1 MTTMPDTRR
10 KLVCNFARVQSVF
23 DDCLVH
29 AQMKLSDAGVG
40 AYIEGAQVICKMGR
54 GEEPV
59 LVFLEEMPLVAA
71 QIGEDVIA
79 EIVEFTRK
87 LARTPNSKA
96 IPPFL
101 QSLAAAARHLES
113 HQMFSEYLQL
123 VWQTMERT
131 SPKVHGIDSMYTSEC
146 LPDFLRSAPFL
157 LGQLALGGLKNWV
170 DYGIRGYPNDPERQ
184 RDYFMLQSADSRAVL
199 QRERHG
205 TLLTDHQRKL
215 DLYLR
220 GLWGSEAVFMPYS
233 LAFDQLRKPSPYL
246 DDNGIHLPDVY
257 DDKLFPPPCRGRAG
271 EGVDTTPSHCSTPI
285 LIAPSLCSPPLQG
298 GRNRVGGEGIIS
310 GINRYRALLAHVSAH
325 RRWTT
330 PIMADNFSPFQRI
343 SIEVF
348 EDARVEWL
356 AMREY
361 PGLRQL
367 WCALHPVPQ
376 EIEYEED
383 VSYIRH
389 RLAMLSRALLDPVHD
404 YTHPLILKYVAQ
416 FHALMAAGNTTTNA
430 MIDLGIHFI
439 SESRLRSD
447 SSAKVYFD
455 DTEIDYRDDNRLM
468 WRFFEDGDEEVYESH
483 PRKAQPEEQGEEA
496 KMPPRLYPEWDY
508 TAQHYNPDWVSLY
521 EHLHPSGDAAYI
533 DQLLAKHSALA
544 KKLKKIIDMLKPQ
557 QKVRVR
563 YQEEGSELDLDVA
576 IRSLIDFKSGAQP
589 DPRINMSHKND
600 GRSIAVSL
608 LLDLSA
614 SLGDVPEGCSQSK
627 LELSQEAVSLLAWAV
642 DQMGDPFAIGG
653 FHSDTRHEV
662 RYLHLKGYKEPWGEE
677 VKARLAAM
685 DAGFS
690 TRMGAALRHAG
701 HYLGHQQA
709 DKKLLLVLTDG
720 EPADIDS
727 KDPRHLIE
735 DARIAVRELDQQGIY
750 TYCINLDPK
759 ADAYVTDIFGKRYT
773 VIDNIQRLP
782 ERLPQLFMALT
793 K

>member
-1 MTTMPDTRR
+1 MTTMQDTRR
-10 KLVCNFARVQSVF
+10 RLVCNFSRVQSVF
-23 DDCLVH
+23 DDCLAH
-29 AQMKLSDAGVG
+29 AQMKLSDAGVD
-40 AYIEGAQVICKMGR
+40 AYVDGAQVICKMGR

-71 QIGEDVIA
+71 QVGEEIIA
-79 EIVEFTRK
+79 EVVEFTRK

-113 HQMFSEYLQL
+113 HQLFREYLQL

-146 LPDFLRSAPFL
+146 LPDFLKSAPFL
-157 LGQLALGGLKNWV
+157 LGQLSLGGLKNWV
-170 DYGIRGYPNDPERQ
+170 DYGIKGYPNDPERQ
-184 RDYFMLQSADSRAVL
+184 RDYFLLQSADSRAVL

-205 TLLTDHQRKL
+205 TLLTDHERQL

-220 GLWGSEAVFMPYS
+220 GLWSNEAVFLPYS
-233 LAFDQLRKPSPYL
+233 LAFDQLRKPAPYL

-257 DDKLFPPPCRGRAG
+257 DDFPP
-271 EGVDTTPSHCSTPI
+271 
-285 LIAPSLCSPPLQG
+285 SPTCG
-298 GRNRVGGEGIIS
+298 KIS

-325 RRWTT
+325 RRWTS

-348 EDARVEWL
+348 EDSRVEWL
-356 AMREY
+356 AMQEY
-361 PGLRQL
+361 PGLREQ
-367 WCALHPVPQ
+367 WQALHPMPQ
-376 EIEYEED
+376 EVEHEKG

-389 RLAMLSRALLDPVHD
+389 RLAMLSRALLDPGHG
-404 YTHPLILKYVAQ
+404 YTHPSILKYIAQ
-416 FHALMAAGNTTTNA
+416 FNALMAAGNTDTKA

-468 WRFFEDGDEEVYESH
+468 WRFFEDGDEEVYEAR
-483 PRKAQPEEQGEEA
+483 PRKAQPEEQGDEA

-508 TAQHYNPDWVSLY
+508 LAKHYNPDWVSLY
-521 EHLHPSGDAAYI
+521 EHLHPGGDAAYI

-589 DPRINMSHKND
+589 DSRINMSHKND

-614 SLGDVPEGCSQSK
+614 SLGDVPEGCTQSK

-642 DQMGDPFAIGG
+642 EQMGDPFAIGG

-662 RYLHLKGYKEPWGEE
+662 RYLHFKGYKEQWGDE

-727 KDPRHLIE
+727 QDPRHLIE
-735 DARIAVRELDQQGIY
+735 DAKIAVRELDQQGIY

-759 ADAYVTDIFGKRYT
+759 ADAYVADIFGKHYA

>member
-1 MTTMPDTRR
+1 MEAMQGTHR
-10 KLVCNFARVQSVF
+10 KLVCNFARVQNVF
-23 DDCLVH
+23 DDCLAH

-59 LVFLEEMPLVAA
+59 LAFLEEMPLVAA
-71 QIGEDVIA
+71 QLGEGVIA
-79 EIVEFTRK
+79 EVVEFTRK

-101 QSLAAAARHLES
+101 QSLSAAARHLES
-113 HQMFSEYLQL
+113 HQLFSEYLQL
-123 VWQTMERT
+123 VWRTMERT
-131 SPKVHGIDSMYTSEC
+131 SPKLHGIDSMYTSEC

-170 DYGIRGYPNDPERQ
+170 DYGIKGYPNDPERQ

-220 GLWGSEAVFMPYS
+220 GLWGSEIVFMPYS

-257 DDKLFPPPCRGRAG
+257 DDTRD
-271 EGVDTTPSHCSTPI
+271 GV
-285 LIAPSLCSPPLQG
+285 
-298 GRNRVGGEGIIS
+298 R

-325 RRWTT
+325 QRWTT

-348 EDARVEWL
+348 EDSRVEWL

-361 PGLRQL
+361 PGLRKL

-376 EIEYEED
+376 EIEYEEG

-389 RLAMLSRALLDPVHD
+389 RLAMLSRALLDPEYG
-404 YTHPLILKYVAQ
+404 YTHPLILKFVAQ

-430 MIDLGIHFI
+430 IIDLSIHFI

-468 WRFFEDGDEEVYESH
+468 WRFFEDGDEEVYEARA
-483 PRKAQPEEQGEEA
+483 RKVQPEEEGEEA

-563 YQEEGSELDLDVA
+563 YQEEGSELDLDIA

-614 SLGDVPEGCSQSK
+614 SLGDVPEGCAQSK

-642 DQMGDPFAIGG
+642 EQMGDPFAIGG

-662 RYLHLKGYKEPWGEE
+662 RYFHFKGYREQWGDE

-701 HYLGHQQA
+701 HYLSHQQA

-735 DARIAVRELDQQGIY
+735 DARIAVRELDRQGIY

-759 ADAYVTDIFGKRYT
+759 ADAYVADIFGKRYT